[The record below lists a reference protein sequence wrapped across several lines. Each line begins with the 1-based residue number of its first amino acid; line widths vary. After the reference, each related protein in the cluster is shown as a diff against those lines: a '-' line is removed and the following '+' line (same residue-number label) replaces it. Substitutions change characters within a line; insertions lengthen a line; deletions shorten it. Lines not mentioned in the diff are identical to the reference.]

1 MSSFCK
7 QADNILIKMKL
18 SYKITSALRLVIVSL
33 RVLRMK
39 LVVSIKLVVSLRVV
53 RIKLVVRMY
62 LHTVRM
68 KLVKTKVMDII
79 G

>member
-1 MSSFCK
+1 M
-7 QADNILIKMKL
+7 KMKL
-18 SYKITSALRLVIVSL
+18 RYKITIALRLVIVSL

-62 LHTVRM
+62 LHIMRM
-68 KLVKTKVMDII
+68 KLIKTKVMGII